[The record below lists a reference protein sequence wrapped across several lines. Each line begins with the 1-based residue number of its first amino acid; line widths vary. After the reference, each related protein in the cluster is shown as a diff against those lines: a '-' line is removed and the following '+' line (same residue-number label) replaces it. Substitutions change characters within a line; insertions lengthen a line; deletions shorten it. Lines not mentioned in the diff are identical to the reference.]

1 MLPEDYEYYPE
12 IKVKDKITIKSK
24 RIFDDLEYRD
34 RIVKDG
40 KDATYHKIGKG
51 FWKDESEDNNY
62 DGDFILLR
70 ELDAKEIVKMN
81 DELTEYYKRKK

>member
-34 RIVKDG
+34 KVIKNAG
-40 KDATYHKIGKG
+40 SETWTKFGKG
-51 FWKDESEDNNY
+51 FWVDLVYDNGNELN
-62 DGDFILLR
+62 DKHFILLR
-70 ELDAKEIVKMN
+70 ELEPK
-81 DELTEYYKRKK
+81 